1 MVSGGSTA
9 MDFDDVRGARDRT
22 SNGGGGIVTRISS
35 SIFIQRGFDIDIAG
49 VNMAKRTRGRGDTFR
64 VLPGRSNAGM
74 ICGNWQLRVFPRGTR
89 GMVGI
94 MGNSLNPGVLMLSA
108 FSGFGKSQR

>member
-1 MVSGGSTA
+1 ME
-9 MDFDDVRGARDRT
+9 FDDVRGASDRT
-22 SNGGGGIVTRISS
+22 SNGGGGIATRISS
-35 SIFIQRGFDIDIAG
+35 SVFIRRGFDIDTTG
-49 VNMAKRTRGRGDTFR
+49 VDMAERTRGRAVTFR

-94 MGNSLNPGVLMLSA
+94 TGNSLNPGVLMLSA
-108 FSGFGKSQR
+108 FSGFGKSRR